1 MSSDFS
7 LFEDLATK
15 AMREFALNR
24 SVALAKYSD
33 LLERYGKGS
42 VQPTAFN
49 EAMLKLAIEE
59 GTLYAQDTIKL
70 GGAYLGFMSKL
81 TSSSESSQPQSKAA
95 RSGQK
100 PSRTSRASA
109 PKSRTA
115 RARSAQK

>member
-7 LFEDLATK
+7 LFEGMATE

-33 LLERYGKGS
+33 LLERFGKGS
-42 VQPTAFN
+42 IQPTTFN

-59 GTLYAQDTIKL
+59 GTRYAQDTIKL

-81 TSSSESSQPQSKAA
+81 TSSPESGQPQSKAA
-95 RSGQK
+95 RSGPK
-100 PSRTSRASA
+100 PRQASRASA
-109 PKSRTA
+109 PKSRA
-115 RARSAQK
+115 RARRAQK